1 MGYVWG
7 KSSERI
13 CVPVVNERQRQTYF
27 GALNYYSHQFVVKAD
42 TKANS
47 QSTIAFLEYLQTL
60 YPQKRLALFWDGA
73 SYHRSTELKIYLHS
87 LNQHLPD
94 AQWVITCTRLAPNAP
109 EQNPVED
116 IWLQAKSF
124 IRKCYHLCKSFAAVQ
139 FLFEFITHL
148 QTFDFPKLFM
158 YGAFS

>member
-73 SYHRSTELKIYLHS
+73 SASNAQ
-87 LNQHLPD
+87 LNSKFTYILSINICQKLSGLLPVLD
-94 AQWVITCTRLAPNAP
+94 
-109 EQNPVED
+109 
-116 IWLQAKSF
+116 
-124 IRKCYHLCKSFAAVQ
+124 
-139 FLFEFITHL
+139 
-148 QTFDFPKLFM
+148 
-158 YGAFS
+158 